1 MALSGYKALDAKERV
16 EHERFMA
23 AAISYGIRAKGRT
36 WPNPPVGAILTK
48 DFGDGPVIVGQ
59 GATLPPGG
67 SHAEVQAIKDAGEH
81 AQGATA
87 YVTLEPCAHYGRT
100 GPCARALVAAGV
112 ARVVYGTADPNPAV
126 AGRGKKILEEGGVDV
141 LIGILEKDCRQAVR
155 GHISR
160 ILNERPF
167 VQLKMAVSKDGYI
180 GKRGAG
186 QVAISSP
193 LSRQLVHAMRAQMDA
208 IVVGIGTVLEDDPE
222 LSVRLPG
229 MAHRS
234 PQPVVFDS
242 QARIPLSS
250 KLVQNAEINSL
261 WVVIG
266 EHAPDHRVSALE
278 REGVTVIV
286 NDCLRNGKVCLD
298 KALDAL
304 YMHGLSQIM
313 VEGGAE
319 LAHGLLQ
326 QDLVDELLIFQ
337 GANLIGSDGIQPF
350 GFEGLES
357 LRDGYNKQM
366 LRPVGEDL
374 LWRYTPKERF

>member
-1 MALSGYKALDAKERV
+1 MSGRKAIDAKERL

-23 AAISYGIRAKGRT
+23 AALSYGLRAKGQT
-36 WPNPPVGAILTK
+36 WPNPPVGAILTR
-48 DFGDGPVIVGQ
+48 DFGGGPVVVGQ

-67 SHAEVQAIKDAGEH
+67 AHAEVLAINEAGDH
-81 AQGATA
+81 AKGATA

-112 ARVVYGTADPNPAV
+112 SRVVYGTADPNPSV
-126 AGRGKKILEEGGVDV
+126 AGRGKKILEAGGVEV
-141 LIGILEKDCRQAVR
+141 IIGILEKECREAVR
-155 GHISR
+155 GHICR

-167 VQLKMAVSKDGYI
+167 VQLKMAVSQDGYI

-193 LSRQLVHAMRAQMDA
+193 LSRKLVHAMRAQMDA
-208 IVVGIGTVLEDDPE
+208 IAVGIGTVLEDDPE
-222 LSVRLPG
+222 LSCRLPG
-229 MAHRS
+229 MADRS

-242 QARIPLSS
+242 QARIPLTS
-250 KLVQNAEINSL
+250 KLVQNAESNSL

-266 EHAPDHRVSALE
+266 ERAPDNRVSALE

-286 NDCLRNGKVCLD
+286 TDCLRNGMVCLD

-313 VEGGAE
+313 VEGGAQF
-319 LAHGLLQ
+319 AHALLEQ
-326 QDLVDELLIFQ
+326 RLVDELLIFQ
-337 GANLIGSDGIQPF
+337 GVTTIGSDGILPF
-350 GFEGLES
+350 GPDGLES
-357 LRDGYNKQM
+357 LQHGFNKQM
-366 LRPVGEDL
+366 LRHVGDDL

>member
-1 MALSGYKALDAKERV
+1 MSGYKALNAQERN

-23 AAISYGIRAKGRT
+23 AALSYGFRAKGRT
-36 WPNPPVGAILTK
+36 WPNPPVGALIVK
-48 DFGDGPVIVGQ
+48 DFGDGPIVVGQ

-67 SHAEVQAIKDAGEH
+67 SHAEVLALKDAGEH
-81 AQGATA
+81 ARGATA

-112 ARVVYGTADPNPAV
+112 ARVVYGSADPNPAV
-126 AGRGKKILEEGGVDV
+126 AGRGKKILEEGGVEV
-141 LIGILEKDCRQAVR
+141 LIGVLEGECREAVR
-155 GHISR
+155 GHICR

-167 VQLKMAVSKDGYI
+167 VQLKMAVSKDGFI

-186 QVAISSP
+186 QVAISGA
-193 LSRQLVHAMRAQMDA
+193 LSRQMVHAMRAQTDA

-222 LSVRLPG
+222 LSCRLPG
-229 MAHRS
+229 MAQRS

-250 KLVQNAEINSL
+250 KLVRNAEQNSL
-261 WVVIG
+261 WVLVG
-266 EHAPDHRVSALE
+266 EAAPDLRVSALE

-298 KALDAL
+298 KALYAL

-319 LAHGLLQ
+319 LAHGLLTH
-326 QDLVDELLIFQ
+326 DLVDELLIFQ
-337 GANLIGSDGIQPF
+337 GAHSVGADGILPF

-357 LRDGYNKQM
+357 LQDGYSKQM
-366 LRPVGEDL
+366 LRRVGEDL
-374 LWRYTPKERF
+374 LWRYTPRKRF